1 MEIFLLILGAVV
13 GGALGFRYG
22 NRHAPRA
29 ELDSNAATLATFL
42 RIIDRQLDR
51 NTSAAVR
58 GIAWETY
65 GGNFGQALRRNGT
78 RARHH
83 PEPVPTPRSAP

>member
-1 MEIFLLILGAVV
+1 MEFFLLIVGLAA
-13 GGALGFRYG
+13 GGALGFRLG

-42 RIIDRQLDR
+42 RIVDRQLDR
-51 NTSAAVR
+51 NTSVAVR

-65 GGNFGQALRRNGT
+65 SGDFGLALR
-78 RARHH
+78 AKWD
-83 PEPVPTPRSAP
+83 ESAIPPGADPS

>member
-1 MEIFLLILGAVV
+1 MEIVLLLIGLAFGGAV
-13 GGALGFRYG
+13 GFRIG

-42 RIIDRQLDR
+42 RIVDRQLDR

-65 GGNFGQALRRNGT
+65 GGDFGLALRAKWDASAT
-78 RARHH
+78 P
-83 PEPVPTPRSAP
+83 PEGDPS